1 MAPNFRHY
9 SVQSRVVG
17 DEYATKGEQVV
28 TLSEQDRI
36 RFARWLGSEM
46 EVSLR
51 MALEL
56 KNADHA
62 KEAREQHLELAA
74 ALSAVSKHLRSV
86 VPGKELADAP
96 SNS

>member
-1 MAPNFRHY
+1 METLTERE
-9 SVQSRVVG
+9 RV
-17 DEYATKGEQVV
+17 
-28 TLSEQDRI
+28 

-46 EVSLR
+46 EISLR

-56 KNADHA
+56 KNIASA
-62 KEAREQHLELAA
+62 KEEREGHLELAA

-86 VPGKELADAP
+86 VPGRELADAP